1 MVTIQPLKH
10 KDTKEKKYINYK
22 LLSGRKEC
30 ITKKSKTIIFNNL
43 GILVFWCLGGKI
55 TKQLQTKYILPQ
67 SRIINHY
74 CRFLFFFDT
83 AFG

>member
-10 KDTKEKKYINYK
+10 KDTKEKNISIINSYLEEK
-22 LLSGRKEC
+22 NALQEKVKQQYS
-30 ITKKSKTIIFNNL
+30 IIF
-43 GILVFWCLGGKI
+43 VSWCLGGKI